1 MKLIKALLIDDDLD
15 AIQQI
20 KKFGEENAV
29 IISVCGYS
37 NTLQESIEFIKEAK
51 PELIFF
57 NPSIENLAH
66 FNLLKELDFNI
77 PKFIFISKDEKDA
90 FQAFK
95 HNAIDFLKKPLD
107 FNDLIVSLYKVI
119 KNIEMEISFQDQKL
133 NQINSINSTN
143 QNNGFLAISSTD
155 KIELIKVDDIV
166 FCRADGKYTEF
177 VLSNGTKILSSKN
190 LGEYN
195 NVLTYNY
202 FFRIHH
208 SYVINIKH
216 ISKITK
222 KDGLYCEFTNGVALP
237 IAKRRQEEFIKFIK
251 L

>member
-29 IISVCGYS
+29 IISVCGFS

-66 FNLLKELDFNI
+66 FNSLKELDFNI

-95 HNAIDFLKKPLD
+95 HNAIDFLKKP
-107 FNDLIVSLYKVI
+107 
-119 KNIEMEISFQDQKL
+119 
-133 NQINSINSTN
+133 SILFFG
-143 QNNGFLAISSTD
+143 GFFA
-155 KIELIKVDDIV
+155 
-166 FCRADGKYTEF
+166 
-177 VLSNGTKILSSKN
+177 
-190 LGEYN
+190 
-195 NVLTYNY
+195 
-202 FFRIHH
+202 
-208 SYVINIKH
+208 
-216 ISKITK
+216 
-222 KDGLYCEFTNGVALP
+222 
-237 IAKRRQEEFIKFIK
+237 
-251 L
+251 

>member
-1 MKLIKALLIDDDLD
+1 MKLIKALLIDDD
-15 AIQQI
+15 IETNQHI

-29 IISVCGYS
+29 IISICGYS
-37 NTLQESIEFIKEAK
+37 PTLQDSIEFIKEAK

-57 NPSIENLAH
+57 NPSTENLAH
-66 FNLLKELDFNI
+66 FNLLKTLDFNV

-90 FQAFK
+90 FQAFR

-107 FNDLIVSLYKVI
+107 YSDLIVSLYKVI
-119 KNIEMEISFQDQKL
+119 KHIEMEISFQDQKL

-177 VLSNGTKILSSKN
+177 VLNNGTKILSSKN

-216 ISKITK
+216 ISKIIK